1 MEKNNLQ
8 KKNWLNCK
16 RPIKV
21 LRINLPVKQKIS
33 KIKKRKKGRKSQNQN
48 QKKKRG
54 VNLSPK
60 NDYIF

>member
-16 RPIKV
+16 RSIK

-33 KIKKRKKGRKSQNQN
+33 KIRKRRKERKSQNQN
-48 QKKKRG
+48 QKKKRE